1 MNIAFFLTPKHDVV
15 WLSLMTTVRQALTT
29 MQESGYTAVPLLDE
43 GGRYAGTLSEGDLL
57 RKITDSPQRTLED
70 IQMHLLQEV
79 PLRIAV
85 RAVGIDAEMEELFSR
100 AVEQNFVPVVDS
112 RNAFV
117 GIVTRRAVIRYLAE
131 KMAGRPLVD
140 LA

>member
-15 WLSLMTTVRQALTT
+15 WLSLTTTVRQALTT

-43 GGRYAGTLSEGDLL
+43 GGRYAATLSEGDLL

-70 IQMHLLQEV
+70 VQMLLLQEV
-79 PLRIAV
+79 PLRMAV

-117 GIVTRRAVIRYLAE
+117 GIVTRRAMIQYLAE
-131 KMAGRPLVD
+131 KMAGRPLVE

>member
-117 GIVTRRAVIRYLAE
+117 GIVTRRAMIQYLAE
-131 KMAGRPLVD
+131 KMAGRPLVE

>member
-70 IQMHLLQEV
+70 IQMLLLQEV